1 MNTKNDIK
9 QAVKDKYGEI
19 AVKSGGCCC
28 GCGSDDKIAVYN
40 IMMDD
45 YSGQKGHIPDADLGL
60 GCGLPTEFANIREGD
75 IVVDLGSGAG
85 NDIFIARE
93 IAGEKGHLIGIDFTK
108 EMIEK
113 ANRNN
118 DKLGFKNVEFR
129 LGDIEKLPLK
139 SEIADV
145 VISNCVLNLVPDK
158 MKAFSEIYR
167 ILKHDGHFCVSDIVI
182 EGNLPEKLQR
192 SAEMYAGCIA
202 GAVQKSDYLKIIES
216 FGFSNPVIN
225 KTKIINLPESLLEEY
240 LNADEIMEF
249 QSGSTGIFSIT
260 VTAGK

>member
-1 MNTKNDIK
+1 MKTKNDIK
-9 QAVKDKYGEI
+9 QVVKDKYGEI

-28 GCGSDDKIAVYN
+28 GCSGDDKIAGFN

-45 YSGQKGHIPDADLGL
+45 YSGQKGHVPDADLGL
-60 GCGLPTEFANIREGD
+60 GCGLPTEFADIREGD

-108 EMIEK
+108 EMIDK

-129 LGDIEKLPLK
+129 LGDIEKLPVE

-158 MKAFSEIYR
+158 IKAFSEIYR
-167 ILKHDGHFCVSDIVI
+167 ILKHNGHFCVSDIVI
-182 EGNLPEKLQR
+182 EGDLPEKLQR

-202 GAVQKSDYLKIIES
+202 GAVQKNEYLRIIEAV
-216 FGFSNPVIN
+216 GFSHPVIN
-225 KTKIINLPESLLEEY
+225 KTKIIDLPDSILEEY
-240 LNADEIMEF
+240 LNSKEIVEF
-249 QSGSTGIFSIT
+249 RSGNTGIFSIT
-260 VTAGK
+260 VTASK